1 MKKIKLFA
9 LAVFAM
15 LSTNAFAAVGDTKA
29 DGNYRYRVLSGTTA
43 EIIGF
48 VANQEVAAV
57 EIPTQVTDPDATT
70 TKYDVIA
77 VAPEAFKDQT
87 IITSVTIPDTKVAT
101 IKGGAFAGCTN
112 LTTVTIGKA
121 VTLIDNATA
130 FTDLGAATTVV
141 GTVYYTSQYGDG
153 KYTETT
159 ATAVTAGQRFTGGTP
174 LGAFAGCTKLA
185 TVNFETP
192 ATGVFT
198 AIEAGTFAETAIV
211 TLDLT
216 KSHVQVLNQLFEEM
230 NTTLTTVKLP
240 ATLTKINTTAFK
252 NLATLA
258 TIDFE
263 ACAADFEIEA
273 NAFYGAPL
281 IKTLSLPKKLK
292 ALKKDALTGSNI
304 NSLTIES
311 SETAGLPTIQEV
323 GGDKLTSLTIS
334 GAFKGVIGDDNVAKP
349 AFKKLTSVVFKG
361 NVVAGAITAG
371 AFSYCDKLATVTFL
385 GALEA
390 AAVKDQ
396 AFVDYTSATK
406 VYAGQSNYNAD
417 TNPHPLTITYNPA
430 STTAPNAFVVTAFG
444 KADGSFPATAEPAEI
459 DYAKLVTT
467 TAYAVTIKA
476 AGIHNLYV
484 SADPATFALTVAKGG
499 SSSYY
504 YAKLFATVPYKIAKT
519 QPNGKDAYVYTAYV
533 DQKDAA
539 IYMENL
545 HIYEGFYWIPANT
558 PVIVKSKE
566 ADDIVLTEDDGLT
579 YNSVMYKT
587 QSATADATN
596 EIQCDAADQTGLH
609 LKETQKTKDF
619 YFLAPFAD
627 FGFLWSKFK
636 DERVIYGYTNGAYDT
651 TKKSTSADFYVIC
664 PKIAAGSRLNVIWL
678 DGSEE
683 ATAIQ
688 GVKKAAA
695 NDGAIYNL
703 AGQKVNAAYKGV
715 VIKDGKK
722 YMQK

>member
-29 DGNYRYRVLSGTTA
+29 DGNYRYKILSATTA

-48 VANQEVAAV
+48 VANHEVAAV

-70 TKYDVIA
+70 TKYDVVA
-77 VAPEAFKDQT
+77 VAVKAFENQK
-87 IITSVTIPDTKVAT
+87 IITSVTIPDTKVVT
-101 IKGGAFAGCTN
+101 IEAGAFAGCTD

-121 VTLIDNATA
+121 VTAINNVAGYTQVAASATMVNGETYYTNATGSA
-130 FTDLGAATTVV
+130 SIVWDGSQTPNDGTNYWTADL
-141 GTVYYTSQYGDG
+141 
-153 KYTETT
+153 
-159 ATAVTAGQRFTGGTP
+159 
-174 LGAFAGCTKLA
+174 LGAFAGCSKLA

-192 ATGVFT
+192 AADVFT
-198 AIEAGTFAETAIV
+198 TIADGTFAETAIV

-240 ATLTKINTTAFK
+240 ASLNKINVNAFK

-258 TIDFE
+258 TIEFE

-292 ALKKDALTGSNI
+292 ALNVNALAGSNI

-311 SETAGLPTIQEV
+311 SETDGQPKIYAV

-334 GAFKGVIGDDNVAKP
+334 GNFKGQIGTAADAP
-349 AFKKLTSVVFKG
+349 AFTKLTSVVFKG
-361 NVVAGAITAG
+361 NVVAGAIKAG
-371 AFSYCDKLATVTFL
+371 AFAQCAKLETVTFL
-385 GALEA
+385 GALEE
-390 AAVKDQ
+390 AAVSNG
-396 AFVDYTSATK
+396 AFADDTH
-406 VYAGQSNYNAD
+406 YAGSDNYNAV
-417 TNPHPLTITYNPA
+417 TKPYPLTINYSPAA
-430 STTAPNAFVVTAFG
+430 STAPVAFGVTAFG
-444 KADGSFPATAEPAEI
+444 AAKKPKITVDGE
-459 DYAKLVTT
+459 DVDLVYAKLVTT
-467 TAYAVTIKA
+467 TAYGAKLTALAADAKIK
-476 AGIHNLYV
+476 HLFV

-504 YAKLFATVPYKIAKT
+504 YAKLYATAPYKIAKT

-533 DQKDAA
+533 DEKDAA

-558 PVIVKSKE
+558 PVIVKSKA
-566 ADDIVLTEDDGLT
+566 ADDIVLTESAGT
-579 YNSVMYKT
+579 YISINDKAAGGS
-587 QSATADATN
+587 TN
-596 EIQCDAADQTGLH
+596 EIQCYDADRTGLA
-609 LKETQKTKDF
+609 LKEAYPTKDV

-627 FGFLWSKFK
+627 YGFLWSKFK
-636 DERVIYGYTNGAYDT
+636 DERVIYGYTKGAYDT
-651 TKKSTSADFYVIC
+651 TKKSISADFYMIC

>member
-29 DGNYRYRVLSGTTA
+29 DGNYRYKILSATTA

-48 VANQEVAAV
+48 VANHEVAAV

-70 TKYDVIA
+70 TKYDVVA
-77 VAPEAFKDQT
+77 VAVEAFKGQK

-101 IKGGAFAGCTN
+101 IKGGAFAGCTE

-121 VTLIDNATA
+121 VTLIDNAITFTKSTA
-130 FTDLGAATTVV
+130 KPVPA
-141 GTVYYTSQYGDG
+141 GTILYTSATGDG
-153 KYTETT
+153 KFVAAGTEDATT
-159 ATAVTAGQRFTGGTP
+159 TDLWTPATFE
-174 LGAFAGCTKLA
+174 GAFKGCSKLA

-192 ATGVFT
+192 AAATTFT
-198 AIEAGTFAETAIV
+198 AIEVGTFAETAIV

-240 ATLTKINTTAFK
+240 ATLTKINTNAFK

-334 GAFKGVIGDDNVAKP
+334 GAFKGVIGDDADANP
-349 AFKKLTSVVFKG
+349 TFKKLTSVVFKG
-361 NVVAGAITAG
+361 TVAAGAITKG
-371 AFSYCDKLATVTFL
+371 AFSNCDDLATVTFL

-390 AAVKDQ
+390 AAVKAG
-396 AFVDYTSATK
+396 AFVDVTSSKFPGKAVYDAT
-406 VYAGQSNYNAD
+406 D
-417 TNPHPLTITYNPA
+417 NPHPLTITYNPA
-430 STTAPNAFVVTAFG
+430 STTAPADAFAVGAFG
-444 KADGSFPATAEPAEI
+444 SGTFPAATVL
-459 DYAKLVTT
+459 YAKLVTT
-467 TAYAVTIKA
+467 TAYAAAIGTTIN
-476 AGIHNLYV
+476 NLYV

-533 DQKDAA
+533 DEKDAA

-558 PVIVKSKE
+558 PVIVKSKA

-579 YNSVMYKT
+579 YKSVMYKT

-596 EIQCDAADQTGLH
+596 EIVCAAADQTGLA
-609 LKETQKTKDF
+609 LKEANPTKDV

-627 FGFLWSKFK
+627 YGFLWSKFK
-636 DERVIYGYTNGAYDT
+636 DERVIYGYTKGAYDT
-651 TKKSTSADFYVIC
+651 TKKSISADFYMIC